1 MPPKV
6 KITREMMLDAVLALT
21 RKQGFESVNARN
33 IATELDCSTRPIF
46 TVYQNMEEMKKD
58 FLEFAYSFYCS
69 YVEQYKKKSGVED
82 DLLWPLS
89 YLSFAQEEPNLFQ
102 LLFVDDMALDL
113 GKSMD
118 FYQEMENGE
127 KADAFA
133 QRQGLE
139 RQKGR
144 KVFLDLF
151 LYAHGMAVLT
161 AVGKMHLQQK
171 EQAAMVRTMLEA
183 RIQWEKGE
191 NMG

>member
-113 GKSMD
+113 GKAMD

-183 RIQWEKGE
+183 RIQWEKGK

>member
-69 YVEQYKKKSGVED
+69 YVEQYKKKSGVET
-82 DLLWPLS
+82 DLIWPLS
-89 YLSFAQEEPNLFQ
+89 YLSFAQEDPNLFQ

>member
-82 DLLWPLS
+82 DLLWPSS

>member
-113 GKSMD
+113 GKAMD

-161 AVGKMHLQQK
+161 AIGKMHLQQK
-171 EQAAMVRTMLEA
+171 EQVAMVRTMLEA

>member
-69 YVEQYKKKSGVED
+69 YVEQYKKKSGVET

-113 GKSMD
+113 GKAMD

-161 AVGKMHLQQK
+161 AIGKMHLQQK
-171 EQAAMVRTMLEA
+171 EQVAMVRTMLEA

>member
-69 YVEQYKKKSGVED
+69 YVEQYKKKSGVET

-113 GKSMD
+113 GKAMD

>member
-69 YVEQYKKKSGVED
+69 YVEQYKKKSGVET

-113 GKSMD
+113 GKAMD

-161 AVGKMHLQQK
+161 AIGKMHLQQK

>member
-46 TVYQNMEEMKKD
+46 TVYQNMEEMKKN

-69 YVEQYKKKSGVED
+69 YVEQYKKKSGVET

-113 GKSMD
+113 GKAMD

>member
-69 YVEQYKKKSGVED
+69 YVEQYKKKRGVED

-113 GKSMD
+113 GKAMD

-151 LYAHGMAVLT
+151 LYTHGMAVLT

>member
-1 MPPKV
+1 MPAKV

-69 YVEQYKKKSGVED
+69 YVEQYKKKSGVET

>member
-1 MPPKV
+1 M

-113 GKSMD
+113 GKAMD

-161 AVGKMHLQQK
+161 AIGKMHLQQK
-171 EQAAMVRTMLEA
+171 VQAAMVRTMLEA

>member
-102 LLFVDDMALDL
+102 LLFVDDIALDL
-113 GKSMD
+113 GKAMD